1 MRGDRASCLAWVG
14 AVVGGSPEIWSF
26 SGLYTEPCPG
36 YTAPS
41 GCLGEGNIPEAAR
54 VQKRGL
60 RPQLDPLLGQP
71 RGGSG
76 GRWGWALWATLGC
89 PCPSLPARRKDCC
102 GLSRLAAGWSQQ
114 KLTHDPSDSSNQA
127 SWRKANLTCKM
138 AIDNVEKAELLQG
151 GDRLRQRYL
160 SLFQKEVPAYVPS
173 RALRECGLGTPL
185 PALTMNI

>member
-1 MRGDRASCLAWVG
+1 MTRPHAQHRAGRGLEVPLKSG
-14 AVVGGSPEIWSF
+14 AF
-26 SGLYTEPCPG
+26 PG
-36 YTAPS
+36 YTQSRALATLLP
-41 GCLGEGNIPEAAR
+41 LDARGEGNTPEGAR
-54 VQKRGL
+54 VHMRGL
-60 RPQLDPLLGQP
+60 RPELEPLLGQP

-76 GRWGWALWATLGC
+76 GRWRWALWAIPGC

-102 GLSRLAAGWSQQ
+102 DLSGLAAGWSQQ

-160 SLFQKEVPAYVPS
+160 SLFQKEVPVYVPTG
-173 RALRECGLGTPL
+173 ALRECGLGTPL
-185 PALTMNI
+185 SALTMNV

>member
-1 MRGDRASCLAWVG
+1 MEVPLKSG
-14 AVVGGSPEIWSF
+14 AF
-26 SGLYTEPCPG
+26 PG
-36 YTAPS
+36 YTQSRALATLLP
-41 GCLGEGNIPEAAR
+41 LDARGEGNTPEGAR
-54 VQKRGL
+54 VHMRGL
-60 RPQLDPLLGQP
+60 RPELEPLLGQP

-76 GRWGWALWATLGC
+76 GRWRWALWAIPGC

-102 GLSRLAAGWSQQ
+102 DLSGLAAGWSQQ

-160 SLFQKEVPAYVPS
+160 SLFQKEVPVYVPTG
-173 RALRECGLGTPL
+173 ALRECGLGTPL
-185 PALTMNI
+185 SALTMNV